1 MVSLIKRAAK
11 KLRKIRKNFR
21 FHIPSNTHT
30 QLSPTTSFSFL
41 PCILYLY
48 TQLSYLPLFF
58 SSRRQT
64 NERTNERKKKA
75 KNFHEEMLQR
85 IKCRP
90 TENKFFF
97 RTIPTSPQPLID
109 FRFSFFFPYNIIYFT
124 NFSKSIISRSMM

>member
-11 KLRKIRKNFR
+11 KLRKIRKTFA
-21 FHIPSNTHT
+21 FTSPQTHT
-30 QLSPTTSFSFL
+30 HTTLSHHLLLFSPLYIVSIHPALLSPPFFL
-41 PCILYLY
+41 IPA
-48 TQLSYLPLFF
+48 
-58 SSRRQT
+58 T

-124 NFSKSIISRSMM
+124 NFCKSIISRSMM